1 MAIQWWRIERGFTRS
16 GRFYLYMVFTIAVVA
31 YIVVPWMAQLFDAI
45 TGYNPLDYEP
55 KDFARADR
63 LERSQLENNFFAQFY
78 PTWWQ
83 TALKLALLF
92 LVGFL
97 WLVAYSSSSVK
108 GSRSRSTRR

>member
-1 MAIQWWRIERGFTRS
+1 MAIQWWRIERGFTR
-16 GRFYLYMVFTIAVVA
+16 
-31 YIVVPWMAQLFDAI
+31 
-45 TGYNPLDYEP
+45 YEP

-63 LERSQLENNFFAQFY
+63 LERSQLENNFFGQFY

-97 WLVAYSSSSVK
+97 WLAAYSSSSFK